1 MIANNEQWKGSTL
14 DELRYRRALVGA
26 RVEIEKYRLN
36 ALTEQYRR
44 MPQRLTGSTSLVG
57 RVMGAFSYAE
67 YAILGFKLIKR
78 VSKLMRGRRRR

>member
-1 MIANNEQWKGSTL
+1 MIANNEQWKGYTL

-36 ALTEQYRR
+36 AL
-44 MPQRLTGSTSLVG
+44 SLVG
-57 RVMGAFSYAE
+57 RVMGAFRYAE

>member
-1 MIANNEQWKGSTL
+1 MNSGKAIRSTS
-14 DELRYRRALVGA
+14 YAIVA
-26 RVEIEKYRLN
+26 P
-36 ALTEQYRR
+36 LTEQYRR